1 MTKSLKSKVQSLKS
15 KGGGNWAK
23 GWWLKEGGA

>member
-1 MTKSLKSKVQSLKS
+1 MKPSLKSKVQSLKS
-15 KGGGNWAK
+15 TFCGNWDW

>member
-15 KGGGNWAK
+15 KGCGGWGW